1 MSSHEPTAPDAD
13 TITVERADPVARVVM
28 DRPDSHNAID
38 VATAEALR
46 DAVVDLVADDAV
58 RCLVLTGTGP
68 AFNTGADLSAMDG
81 TAADGRRLRSIATRL
96 HTAVAHLA
104 GGPTPVV
111 TAVNGVAAG
120 GGFGLALAGDVVLV
134 SDAARLEY
142 AYTRLGV
149 SGDGGSTFLLPRLV
163 GRRRA
168 REIAILDEPIDPE
181 TAVTDGLATEVV
193 PAEDLETRTADVAAR
208 LADGP
213 TRAYAATKRL
223 LDRSLARELPAQLAA
238 ETDAI
243 TRLTRTEDYA
253 AGLAAFGSDEE
264 PTFEG
269 R

>member
-1 MSSHEPTAPDAD
+1 MTD
-13 TITVERADPVARVVM
+13 TDSTDGVRVERADPVARIVM
-28 DRPDSHNAID
+28 DRPDSHNAMD
-38 VATAEALR
+38 VAMAEALR
-46 DAVVDLVADDAV
+46 DAVVETVADDAV
-58 RCLVLTGTGP
+58 RCVVLTGTGP
-68 AFNTGADLSAMDG
+68 AFNTGADLSGMDG
-81 TAADGRRLRSIATRL
+81 TPEDGRRLRSIATRL
-96 HTAVAHLA
+96 HTAVEHLA

-149 SGDGGSTFLLPRLV
+149 SGDGGSTFFLPRLV

-168 REIAILDEPIDPE
+168 REIALLDEPIDPE
-181 TAVTDGLATEVV
+181 EAVADGLATEVV
-193 PAEDLETRTADVAAR
+193 PAGDLADRTADIGAR

-213 TRAYAATKRL
+213 TRAHAATKRL
-223 LDRSLARELPAQLAA
+223 LDQSHGRDLPAQLAA

-253 AGLAAFGSDEE
+253 TGLAAFEGDED
-264 PTFEG
+264 PAFEG